1 MAPFPQPGP
10 ATGSGYGSLG
20 CRACAPEKGSDRRWR
35 WLTWRSHLDD
45 DDAGK
50 MGGTPPQPEGTA
62 DRHGR
67 RRPALQ
73 SQEALPMAPARA
85 NPRPRLVTAAQPG
98 ADRPGTGLREVEAQI
113 VEGARSEEHTSELQS
128 LMRISYAG
136 F

>member
-1 MAPFPQPGP
+1 MRI
-10 ATGSGYGSLG
+10 SDWSSDVCSSDL
-20 CRACAPEKGSDRRWR
+20 DRRWR

-85 NPRPRLVTAAQPG
+85 NPRPRLVTAAQPD

-113 VEGARSEEHTSELQS
+113 VEGAWLGASGLPPHW
-128 LMRISYAG
+128 MPP
-136 F
+136 

>member
-1 MAPFPQPGP
+1 
-10 ATGSGYGSLG
+10 
-20 CRACAPEKGSDRRWR
+20 
-35 WLTWRSHLDD
+35 
-45 DDAGK
+45 

-85 NPRPRLVTAAQPG
+85 NPRPRLVTAAQPD

-113 VEGARSEEHTSELQS
+113 VEGAWPGASGSPPNRPAERRVGKELS
-128 LMRISYAG
+128 RTVSSRGCPLH
-136 F
+136 